1 MLTPQK
7 KNPQEMLELT
17 AEKKVIPW
25 TQARPLKDAN
35 QAVVDLGNNK
45 ARYRYVLVN
54 EGNVQ
59 KLKEQDGGK

>member
-1 MLTPQK
+1 
-7 KNPQEMLELT
+7 MLELT

-35 QAVVDLGNNK
+35 QAVIDLGNNK

-54 EGNVQ
+54 EGNLQ